1 MALSAFEFVYRHK
14 NILKGLVFK
23 LHLPAVSRQMDAWH
37 YLALTVFAFLAGA
50 FLAGLFL
57 AVLAVM
63 LPFPLLHAMGFLL
76 G

>member
-1 MALSAFEFVYRHK
+1 M
-14 NILKGLVFK
+14 
-23 LHLPAVSRQMDAWH
+23 HLPAVNRQMYALH

-50 FLAGLFL
+50 FFAGAFF